1 MNKQKGFTLI
11 ELMVAVLVI
20 GTLTAIAIPTYQSYT
35 RRTACEDAK
44 ATLMGAANLL
54 ERFRAQNNTYTGA
67 TLGSYAQS
75 PVDGKKQFTI
85 SIDTSS
91 TATTF
96 GLTATPT
103 GLLTG
108 KGTLTLA
115 STGARGATG
124 TFNTISAW
132 QSCQGI

>member
-1 MNKQKGFTLI
+1 MKKQNGFTLI
-11 ELMVAVLVI
+11 ELMIAVLVL
-20 GTLTAIAIPTYQSYT
+20 GVLAAIAIPSYQGYV

-67 TLGSYAQS
+67 ALGSYVQA

-85 SIDTSS
+85 SIDSSS

-103 GLLTG
+103 GLLSG

-124 TFNTISAW
+124 SFSTINAW